1 MIESESGGRLNI
13 GINGGTVTV
22 SVTFEEIEDAE
33 VMLAGIK
40 REIEAF
46 GSITMIFRNPV
57 RQDFVQ

>member
-22 SVTFEEIEDAE
+22 TVTFEEIEDAE
-33 VMLAGIK
+33 IMFAGIK
-40 REIEAF
+40 REIEAD
-46 GSITMIFRNPV
+46 GRITMIFGNPV